1 MSSLS
6 TSVIAVATSLSRV
19 SLTISIKIQY
29 DLAMNKLPRDKRI
42 QIVSLLVEGMSLR
55 AVTRVTGVSINTVT
69 KLLIDAGKACSEFQS
84 LTFRNLTCRRI
95 QVDEIWCFCYAKQR
109 NVETAKKAPEG
120 AGDIW
125 TWTAIDADTKLV
137 PSWLIGDRSGETAK
151 AFISDLAGRLV
162 TRVQLTSEGLKSYLQ
177 AVEQAFSRDI
187 DYAMLVKHYGE
198 AAEPAG
204 RYSPGICTGIDK
216 EAISGSPDPA
226 HVSTSYSERSN
237 LPIRMHMRRFTG
249 LTNAFSKKVE
259 NHGHSMALH
268 FMAYNFVRIHGTLRC
283 SPAMAAGVSAR
294 LWEIADILT
303 VIENWE
309 MRQDR

>member
-1 MSSLS
+1 MP
-6 TSVIAVATSLSRV
+6 
-19 SLTISIKIQY
+19 
-29 DLAMNKLPRDKRI
+29 MNKLPRDKRI
-42 QIVSLLVEGMSLR
+42 QIISLLVEGMSLR

-69 KLLIDAGKACSEFQS
+69 KLLIDAGKACSEYQS
-84 LTFRNLTCRRI
+84 LVFRSLTCRRI

-151 AFISDLAGRLV
+151 AFISDLASRLV
-162 TRVQLTSEGLKSYLQ
+162 TRVQLTSDGLKSYLQ
-177 AVEQAFSRDI
+177 AVEQAFGGDI

-237 LPIRMHMRRFTG
+237 LTMRMHMRRFTR

-259 NHGHSMALH
+259 NHAHSVALH

-283 SPAMAAGVSAR
+283 SPAMAAGVSKR
-294 LWEIADILT
+294 LWDIGDIVT
-303 VIENWE
+303 VIEDWE
-309 MRQDR
+309 ARQYRLIA